1 MSKHGGNAIRQ
12 DSPMVDEMFDAA
24 MDIADSEDSVLAYF
38 LFFGSRL
45 NNSLPIIYPED
56 PPSSFLTI
64 TKSSN
69 MSMPAK
75 VDYPP
80 SPPPPKTP
88 SFQKEDEE
96 ENPVGDP
103 VPPTPTKTEIH
114 EIQTSDVIL
123 ATAGYD
129 DTIKLWEAHTGKLL
143 RTLNHPCNY
152 VTALE
157 ISPDGGLLVAG
168 GHQCIKIY
176 HTNNTND
183 EGKWMYIAAPAT
195 TVQLHP
201 NQQELIIGDA
211 LGNVHIWNLRADK
224 SETFTPATES
234 VINDISVNP
243 SGTHLAFGL
252 NNTGNCFVIPLKEAP
267 KESKN
272 PIRTGICDDEK
283 TEIQAHKKYAL
294 RCKFS
299 PDGKILATTSADQ
312 TSKLWNTDD
321 YSLKKELKVDNQRWV
336 WDLAFSLDSQYL
348 FTASSDNLA
357 RLWSLEKG
365 KVVREY
371 TGHQNALTCLAFRD
385 VKAES

>member
-1 MSKHGGNAIRQ
+1 
-12 DSPMVDEMFDAA
+12 
-24 MDIADSEDSVLAYF
+24 
-38 LFFGSRL
+38 
-45 NNSLPIIYPED
+45 
-56 PPSSFLTI
+56 
-64 TKSSN
+64 

-183 EGKWMYIAAPAT
+183 VLLEYPKLKKNVMDVGFHEEGKWMYIAGEDGTIQIWDIRALDNVRYPLLHTIKAPAT

-243 SGTHLAFGL
+243 SGTHLAFV